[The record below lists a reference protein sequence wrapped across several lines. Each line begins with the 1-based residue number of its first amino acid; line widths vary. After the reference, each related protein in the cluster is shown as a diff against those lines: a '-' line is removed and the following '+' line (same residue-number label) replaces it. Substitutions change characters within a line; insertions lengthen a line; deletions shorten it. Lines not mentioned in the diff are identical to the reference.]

1 MTKARKLSSSLLT
14 SVMLLSLLASCSSVP
29 MQARVA
35 SLEPTRDHD
44 TSTDYQIGPEDVLE
58 VLVWK
63 NDALS
68 KVVTVRPDGKISL
81 PLIGE
86 VEAAGLTPVDLKDQ
100 ITEKVREY
108 YKDTPAVSVIVQ
120 RATNSVVHILGEVQ
134 RPGTQPLRNGTTL
147 LQGIALAGGFTPFA
161 STNNISVVRG
171 GNNNTEIFK
180 VRYKDVISGKKP
192 DDNIVL
198 KPGDIIM
205 VN

>member
-1 MTKARKLSSSLLT
+1 MTKASKLSRSLMA
-14 SVMLLSLLASCSSVP
+14 SVMLLSLLASCASVP

-44 TSTDYQIGPEDVLE
+44 ISTDYQIGPEDVLE

-100 ITEKVREY
+100 ITEKVQEY
-108 YKDTPAVSVIVQ
+108 YKDAPAVSVIVQ
-120 RATNSVVHILGEVQ
+120 RATNSIVHILGEVQ
-134 RPGTQPLRNGTTL
+134 RPGSQPLRNGTTL
-147 LQGIALAGGFTPFA
+147 MQALALAGGFTPFA
-161 STNNISVVRG
+161 STNNISVIRG
-171 GNNNTEIFK
+171 SNNNTEIFK
-180 VRYKDVISGKKP
+180 IRYKDIVSGKKP
-192 DDNIVL
+192 DDNIL
-198 KPGDIIM
+198 LRPRDIVM